1 MKKVETLKAKKVVS
15 QLDITIQRLLF
26 SNPSINIEMC
36 RKIMDALSVKT
47 EEEKELIRA
56 NLQESVVLYKERE
69 KESDGKPPYRERCNM
84 IKEHIQKWEN
94 VFGKVSLADILSLID
109 LSDFKLDDVGSG
121 YLTPKSLFEM
131 LNEFVLGQEAYC
143 RKLALII
150 YTHIKRIKESSI
162 NMPKANLL
170 VYGNSGVGKTYAIQ
184 VAAKKLGIPF
194 GICNCNTVVPEGIVG
209 EQFKDALTRAYM
221 EYKCLDHIIIF
232 FDEFDKLFK
241 KNGHYNN
248 RLLEELLLFLDDNNI
263 ISFPESFKQNCDY
276 LQIPSKNITCIVG
289 GMFEPL
295 REAVKKRLSINT
307 LGFSVGGPDHLT
319 DSQLYE
325 LVNRDD
331 LKKVLNS
338 DELYGRIGH
347 FVRVNDL
354 SADQLTEILLK
365 ARETPLDYLRNYF
378 SHHDI
383 QLTITEDGAEEIAT
397 AAYNQHVGVRGLK
410 SILWEIMEDEMHDV
424 DQSNRTICINRE
436 YVQNHLQ

>member
-1 MKKVETLKAKKVVS
+1 MKKVTTLKVRNKTS
-15 QLDITIQRLLF
+15 LDTTIQRLLF

-36 RKIMDALSVKT
+36 RKITDALSDKT

-56 NLQESVVLYKERE
+56 SLQESVVLYKERE
-69 KESDGKPPYRERCNM
+69 RESDGKPYRERCNM

-109 LSDFKLDDVGSG
+109 SSDFKLDDIGSG
-121 YLTPKSLFEM
+121 YLTPNTLFEM
-131 LNEFVLGQEAYC
+131 LCEYVVGQEAYC

-170 VYGNSGVGKTYAIQ
+170 VYGPSGVGKTFGIQ
-184 VAAKKLGIPF
+184 VLAKKLGIPF

-221 EYKCLDHIIIF
+221 EYKRLDHIIIF

-248 RLLEELLLFLDDNNI
+248 RLLEELLLFLDDNNV
-263 ISFPESFKQNCDY
+263 ISFPESFKQNCEY
-276 LQIPSKNITCIVG
+276 KQIPSKNITCIVG
-289 GMFEPL
+289 GMFESL
-295 REAVKKRLSINT
+295 REAAKKRLSINS
-307 LGFSVGGPDHLT
+307 LGFSVGGSNHLT

-354 SADQLTEILLK
+354 PTDQLTEILLN